1 LSSNPVIAEAS
12 PPATGRTSFESYGRL
27 LTLLLPRM
35 RNMAVHDGYAN
46 LIWSSPDWN
55 FDSAG
60 DIVRRMI
67 AAALQDTAEFPALA
81 HPIDNDRA
89 LYIFALRS
97 ENSEILAVVSLE
109 VAIPGN
115 QNALRPVET
124 LRPFVQPAFECLK
137 RELVLRDALGSDGSQ
152 PAPRAQVERRRANI
166 GRESEFLDTVL
177 KIGFEYIGCALTAL
191 WIPERNVSISLTPSG
206 NRMSP
211 DLLRVPQRQ
220 LAELM
225 QKNQRTIIIN
235 RGPLPIGP
243 GPAGPGPTGGGV
255 GAYKILACPVA
266 DGAGRLA
273 GVLAMFNPPSI
284 GDFQIQQARTAE
296 LLARCIGAAIS
307 RGVPPVK
314 DDLQT
319 APVPQAG

>member
-1 LSSNPVIAEAS
+1 LSSNPVIEEAS
-12 PPATGRTSFESYGRL
+12 PRAVARTSFDSYGRL

-35 RNMAVHDGYAN
+35 RNIAVHDGYAN
-46 LIWSSPDWN
+46 LMWSSPDWN
-55 FDSAG
+55 FDRAG
-60 DIVRRMI
+60 DVVRQMI
-67 AAALQDTAEFPALA
+67 AAALQDAAEIPALA
-81 HPIDNDRA
+81 HAIDNDRA
-89 LYIFALRS
+89 LYAFALRGDS
-97 ENSEILAVVSLE
+97 NDILAVVSLE

-124 LRPFVQPAFECLK
+124 LRPFVQPAIECLK
-137 RELVLRDALGSDGSQ
+137 RELLLRNALGSDGSQ
-152 PAPRAQVERRRANI
+152 PAPRVQLERRRPNLA
-166 GRESEFLDTVL
+166 RESEFLDTVL

-206 NRMSP
+206 NRMPP

-235 RGPLPIGP
+235 KGPVPMGP
-243 GPAGPGPTGGGV
+243 GPAGPGPTGAGL

-266 DGAGRLA
+266 DATGRLT

-284 GDFQIQQARTAE
+284 GDFQIQQARSAE
-296 LLARCIGAAIS
+296 LLAKCIGAAIS
-307 RGVPPVK
+307 GGVPQVT
-314 DDLQT
+314 DRLQPSGT
-319 APVPQAG
+319 QNVG